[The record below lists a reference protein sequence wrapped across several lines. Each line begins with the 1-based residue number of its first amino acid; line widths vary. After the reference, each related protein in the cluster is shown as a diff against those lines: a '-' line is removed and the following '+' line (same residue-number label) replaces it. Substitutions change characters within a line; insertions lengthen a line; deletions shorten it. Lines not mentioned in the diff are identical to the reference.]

1 MKYTRGCCVVGEN
14 KMEIREDCVMPDNL
28 APQAAI
34 VKPAIWTPCTTDAH
48 LIETGLRDCP
58 DLLYK
63 AAGHEMSGTI
73 IAVGSAVKDFK
84 PGDRVA
90 ACAAMPDWHTLAA
103 QDGHPRDR
111 YWDNTGTFTE
121 RGGSFVD
128 EYYVEDAEMNLAH
141 IPDNVTWD
149 QSVMATDMMATA
161 FRGVEEMELQ
171 FGESVAVFGIGPVGL
186 MGVRACV
193 LKGAGK
199 VFAIGSRNVCFEV
212 AKEYGATEL
221 FNYHD
226 ADFLDA
232 IVKANGG
239 QVDRVLVCGGNDRTI
254 SQGLGIM
261 KNGGT
266 LVNVAAY
273 FDVPSLTIPL
283 DLPSW
288 GFGYGDKTIKG
299 VQCAGGR
306 LKLERMLSL
315 ISAGRVQPEKLIT
328 HRFHGMEEIESAMQL
343 YINRER
349 SLIKAVVYNDGVKG

>member
-1 MKYTRGCCVVGEN
+1 MKYTRGCCIVGVN
-14 KMEIREDCVMPDNL
+14 KMEIRTDCVMPDEL

-34 VKPAIWTPCTTDAH
+34 VKPAVWTPCTTDAH
-48 LIETGLRDCP
+48 LIQTGLRDCP
-58 DLLYK
+58 DLLNK
-63 AAGHEMSGTI
+63 ASGHEMSGTV

-90 ACAAMPDWHTLAA
+90 ACAAMPDWHTMAA

-111 YWDNTGTFTE
+111 YWDNTGEYTY

-141 IPDNVTWD
+141 IPDNVTWE
-149 QSVMATDMMATA
+149 QSVIATDMMATA
-161 FRGVEEMELQ
+161 FKGVEELDME

-193 LKGAGK
+193 LKGAGHI
-199 VFAIGSRNVCFEV
+199 FAVGSRKNCFQV
-212 AKEYGATEL
+212 AEEYGATKL
-221 FNYHD
+221 FDYHK
-226 ADFLDA
+226 ADFPEE

-239 QVDRVLVCGGNDRTI
+239 LVDRVLVCGGDEHTL

-266 LVNVAAY
+266 LVNVVAY
-273 FDVPSLTIPL
+273 FDVPGSSLPL
-283 DLPSW
+283 SLPAWS
-288 GFGYGDKTIKG
+288 FGYGDKTIKG

-306 LKLERMLSL
+306 LKLERMMKL
-315 ISAGRVQPEKLIT
+315 ISAGRVAPEKIIT
-328 HRFHGMEEIESAMQL
+328 HRFHGMEQIEEAMRL
-343 YINRER
+343 YIDRDR
-349 SLIKAVVYNDGVKG
+349 SLIKAIIYND